1 MGQMRDDVEL
11 AVRCRKPVDLCAR
24 AGGTIPTPKEVMLS
38 NKAKMEEKAKK
49 MSEKYRLIKK

>member
-1 MGQMRDDVEL
+1 MTLPFYSSPYGFLEH
-11 AVRCRKPVDLCAR
+11 
-24 AGGTIPTPKEVMLS
+24 IPTPKEVMLS